1 MDCSWSAALKFAG
14 LELERPDSSR
24 LLAFA
29 YTAIV
34 SLRVEES
41 CVDINP
47 SLSLEE
53 LKVLTIRPDWLDRRP
68 DWLKAEWPSKPVQ
81 QVDDLVEYGLTA
93 SKALL
98 AVGAKIA
105 DGDRNQML
113 RGVAD
118 LFPECQSIDVDPLT
132 YEAWLAHVAIEA
144 DGNIGWGY
152 GGPLIR
158 SGRRLP
164 VKDADYGGRSSF
176 EVFLQNQLRI
186 DIQRRLE
193 CLSTC

>member
-14 LELERPDSSR
+14 WEFERPDSSR

-41 CVDINP
+41 CININP

-53 LKVLTIRPDWLDRRP
+53 LKVLTARPDWLDRRP
-68 DWLKAEWPSKPVQ
+68 EWLKAEWPSKPVQ
-81 QVDDLVEYGLTA
+81 QVDDLVEYGLIA

-113 RGVAD
+113 RGLAD
-118 LFPECQSIDVDPLT
+118 LFPEYQSIDVDPLT
-132 YEAWLAHVAIEA
+132 YEAWGAHVAIEA

-158 SGRRLP
+158 EGRRLP

-193 CLSTC
+193 CLSTS